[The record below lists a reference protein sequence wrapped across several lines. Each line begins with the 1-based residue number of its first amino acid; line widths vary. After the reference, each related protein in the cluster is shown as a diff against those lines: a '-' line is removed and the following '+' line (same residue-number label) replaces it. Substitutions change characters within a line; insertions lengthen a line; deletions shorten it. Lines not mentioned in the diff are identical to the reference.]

1 MNNHLLLRYL
11 LYMNIGTPASDYENN
26 HIAAMKSGS
35 ALPFCNRV
43 CGTQDTNIGDIITI
57 KMFYQAT
64 PFRWFVDFDDA
75 VLKKQLETFG
85 LQYKVSY
92 PAMSMALA
100 DLKADGLSGKDLN
113 VVKIDNDQ
121 LDEWVKTVCAAYSI
135 PAIAQFKLFVDY
147 LVQRASSDQLHFFIG
162 YYEEKPVATSLI
174 IDHADVVG
182 LHWVG
187 VVASCRVRGFG
198 HAVSLAALSDAQ
210 KRSKKQA
217 ILLASDMGESLY
229 KKIGFTTYAN
239 YDVYGY

>member
-1 MNNHLLLRYL
+1 
-11 LYMNIGTPASDYENN
+11 MNIGTPASDYENN

-43 CGTQDTNIGDIITI
+43 CGTQDTNIGDIITV

-85 LQYKVSY
+85 LQFKVSY
-92 PAMSMALA
+92 PAMSLALA
-100 DLKADGLSGKDLN
+100 DLKTVDSTNKDLK

-121 LDEWVKTVCAAYSI
+121 LEVWVKTVCAAYSI
-135 PAIAQFKLFVDY
+135 PAIAQFKIFVEY
-147 LVQRASSDQLHFFIG
+147 LAQRASSDQLHFFIG
-162 YYEEKPVATSLI
+162 YYEDKPVATSLI
-174 IDHADVVG
+174 IDHADLVG

-187 VVASCRVRGFG
+187 VVPQYRAHGFG
-198 HAVSLAALSDAQ
+198 HAVSCAALSDAQ
-210 KRSKKQA
+210 SRSKKQA
-217 ILLASDMGESLY
+217 ILLAS
-229 KKIGFTTYAN
+229 TTYSH